1 MSFRFEEKYL
11 TENKN
16 KSYLMK
22 YLDQFKFSKLY
33 PKRTISS
40 VYFDNF
46 RKEMFLNSEEGLV
59 PRKKLRIRKY
69 PELNKDH
76 YFLETK
82 INSIEGKFKTSK
94 FIKK

>member
-11 TENKN
+11 TETKN

-94 FIKK
+94 L